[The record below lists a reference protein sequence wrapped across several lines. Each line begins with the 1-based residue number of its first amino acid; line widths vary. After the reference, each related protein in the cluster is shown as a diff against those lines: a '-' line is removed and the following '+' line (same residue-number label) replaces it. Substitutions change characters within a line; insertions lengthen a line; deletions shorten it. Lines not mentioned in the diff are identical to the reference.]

1 MINEFST
8 VPKEWEF
15 PLSTAQQGWQC
26 PVCGRVYSPITPMC
40 YYCGGEQ
47 KTITYTTNTENE
59 ENTGNV
65 ELAKTILQYFQE
77 IGGQKDD

>member
-15 PLSTAQQGWQC
+15 PLSTVQQGWQC
-26 PVCGRVYSPITPMC
+26 PVCGRVYSPVTPMC

-47 KTITYTTNTENE
+47 KTITYTTSAE
-59 ENTGNV
+59 NV
-65 ELAKTILQYFQE
+65 ETDKTKTLAQL
-77 IGGQKDD
+77 IGEYHD